1 MSSAWSPRKFSQAE
15 IDGMRDTEVFRHAD
29 SLIMC
34 LEDWDVQVAIAAGK
48 RLSTL
53 PPTVLEG
60 FAPAL
65 SRSVVGVG
73 LLHRA
78 QQLVSSLLPVVAPD
92 PSTTEGGRRARATR
106 RQDEGAVIETNS
118 EDNNQDHEQHAE
130 EVEGFRQGGNRGYRR
145 FLQRVLAF
153 RTGGREGGAGEGR
166 VGVGAGPRPP
176 LPYHVF
182 WPAIASH
189 VTV

>member
-15 IDGMRDTEVFRHAD
+15 IDGMRDTEVFGHAD

-65 SRSVVGVG
+65 SRSVVGAG

-78 QQLVSSLLPVVAPD
+78 QQQVPSLLPAIASDPGIGAPSPT
-92 PSTTEGGRRARATR
+92 PSPT
-106 RQDEGAVIETNS
+106 
-118 EDNNQDHEQHAE
+118 
-130 EVEGFRQGGNRGYRR
+130 
-145 FLQRVLAF
+145 LAMSM
-153 RTGGREGGAGEGR
+153 AGR

-182 WPAIASH
+182 WPAIAGH

>member
-1 MSSAWSPRKFSQAE
+1 MTSTWSPRKFSQAE
-15 IDGMRDTEVFRHAD
+15 IDGMRDTEVFGHAD

-78 QQLVSSLLPVVAPD
+78 QQLVPSLLPVVAPD
-92 PSTTEGGRRARATR
+92 PGIGAPSPTPSPTPLPHLAASMGFFAPGPPPELLPPPLQLSHRASPFVPMGAARAGDKDDKTK
-106 RQDEGAVIETNS
+106 A
-118 EDNNQDHEQHAE
+118 
-130 EVEGFRQGGNRGYRR
+130 
-145 FLQRVLAF
+145 L
-153 RTGGREGGAGEGR
+153 
-166 VGVGAGPRPP
+166 
-176 LPYHVF
+176 
-182 WPAIASH
+182 
-189 VTV
+189 